1 MNTSEKGDASL
12 LLWLV
17 GRGDSVCI
25 HTGRLMV
32 SAASGK
38 TVEDDWIKRKRER
51 LGTEIST
58 LTGMP
63 IFQVVGHSVGN
74 FDGGRYPGLHLQ
86 LRKLGDDRT
95 YYTVFNVETA
105 RQRTTPYGK
114 KGQPS
119 PPGQFWIGERHA
131 LYQFW
136 QLTGLPMPRRKGA
149 FSDYLGKLRPLYLTG
164 VVIGE
169 KVRAT
174 SLKPV
179 DVTVHDIILASK
191 NVGEPE
197 ILPDN
202 SSTFAG
208 HLPDNCRTIIPDK
221 QVQQSRIVA
230 SDTTVSSTW
239 ADFHER
245 SNQGRRMQGA
255 VICGLD
261 TVISICPEEQ
271 SVDEW
276 LAEYENTPPL

>member
-1 MNTSEKGDASL
+1 MNPSGHGDVSPL
-12 LLWLV
+12 LQLV
-17 GRGDSVCI
+17 AHGDSVCI

-32 SAASGK
+32 SAVSGRP
-38 TVEDDWIKRKRER
+38 VQDDWTELEREGLVSR
-51 LGTEIST
+51 ISA
-58 LTGMP
+58 LTGIP
-63 IFQVVGHSVGN
+63 VFQVVSYSVGN
-74 FDGGRYPGLHLQ
+74 FYDGRFPGVCFQ
-86 LRKLGDDRT
+86 LRKIGDEGS

-105 RQRTTPYGK
+105 RKRTTRYGK
-114 KGQPS
+114 KDQPL

-149 FSDYLGKLRPLYLTG
+149 FSDYLGKLKPLYLTG

-179 DVTVHDIILASK
+179 DVTVQDIILASK
-191 NVGEPE
+191 KVGDRE

-202 SSTFAG
+202 SSTFSG
-208 HLPDNCRTIIPDK
+208 HLTDNCRTIIPDK
-221 QVQQSRIVA
+221 PVQQSRIVT

-255 VICGLD
+255 VKCDLD
-261 TVISICPEEQ
+261 ISICPEEQ
-271 SVDEW
+271 STDEW
-276 LAEYENTPPL
+276 LADYENTPPL